1 MRPAIIFYCFS
12 DCTRNALVSCWPSF
26 FPVTGNRDSLNVC
39 RHQCLE
45 ETTKNAS
52 LQESVPLKV
61 VLPHFIGNVR
71 IFNLLISYFK
81 SIHCKFVN
89 RFYSINKL

>member
-1 MRPAIIFYCFS
+1 MRWSVVGQGFS
-12 DCTRNALVSCWPSF
+12 LSQ
-26 FPVTGNRDSLNVC
+26 VTGTALMSC

-71 IFNLLISYFK
+71 IFNLLISYFE